1 MGRVRTERTVKKR
14 EASEEQWN
22 SAAAQAL
29 EDAGARPDRRKLKG
43 EASRERI
50 LDSATQLFS
59 ERGYAA
65 TGVNDIARG
74 AGVEKAALYWHF
86 ESKAEL
92 LAAVLDRM
100 DVEVVERIAK
110 RVSTSADPDERLDL
124 FLAGMK
130 KLAKERSHLVRLT
143 LSVAIERSAISPE
156 SRAALQRIFER
167 TRVAVESGFDEA
179 LGVRLP
185 DLDLIAR
192 LTLAYLEEASIR
204 QAVDPEGADHDRF
217 FAHLRRL
224 IVLDVHHQ
232 IEVNA
237 IDVDPKR
244 VPTLKA

>member
-1 MGRVRTERTVKKR
+1 MAREQVGPMGRGVKKIDEGP
-14 EASEEQWN
+14 EAWGGAKPR
-22 SAAAQAL
+22 SA
-29 EDAGARPDRRKLKG
+29 GKRPDRRKLKG
-43 EASRERI
+43 ELSRERI

-65 TGVNDIARG
+65 TGVSDIARG

-86 ESKAEL
+86 ESKAAL

-100 DVEVVERIAK
+100 DLQVVERIVK
-110 RVSTSADPDERLDL
+110 KVSTSGDSDLRLDL
-124 FLAGMK
+124 FLAGIK
-130 KLAKERSHLVRLT
+130 KLAAERSHLVRLT

-167 TRVAVESGFDEA
+167 TRIAVEEGFVEA

-192 LTLAYLEEASIR
+192 LTLAYLEEAAIR
-204 QAVDPEGADHDRF
+204 QAVDPEGAQHDRF

-224 IVLDVHHQ
+224 IVLEVQHQ
-232 IEVNA
+232 IRANGLV
-237 IDVDPKR
+237 VDPARIPK
-244 VPTLKA
+244 L

>member
-1 MGRVRTERTVKKR
+1 VARERVERTVKKR
-14 EASEEQWN
+14 GAGDEAWTT
-22 SAAAQAL
+22 AAGQT
-29 EDAGARPDRRKLKG
+29 DRRKLKG
-43 EASRERI
+43 EQSRERI

-100 DVEVVERIAK
+100 DLEVVERIVK
-110 RVSTSADPDERLDL
+110 KVSARINPDERLDL
-124 FLAGMK
+124 FLDGIK

-143 LSVAIERSAISPE
+143 MSVAIERSAISPE

-167 TRVAVESGFDEA
+167 TRVAVEEGFAEA
-179 LGVRLP
+179 LGVQLP

-192 LTLAYLEEASIR
+192 LTLGYLMEASIR
-204 QAVDPEGADHDRF
+204 QTVDPENAQHDRF

-224 IVLDVHHQ
+224 IVLEVQHQ
-232 IEVNA
+232 LRTHA
-237 IDVDPKR
+237 LKVDPKR
-244 VPTLKA
+244 IPTL